1 MKLVGEE
8 ERQFWGQVFVKAMG
22 LPVPAG
28 TTMDLALAAAA
39 RASDDAV
46 KLRRE
51 RGTAQ

>member
-8 ERQFWGQVFVKAMG
+8 ERQFWGKVFVKAMG
-22 LPVPAG
+22 LPVPHGSTIENVLVAV
-28 TTMDLALAAAA
+28 A
-39 RASDDAV
+39 RAADDAV